1 MKRKQAVAGIFAALS
16 LTAFGVGCGSDDN
29 SSSESAAPAAGSTET
44 QSAATGANSEI
55 AAAVEK
61 LQARPTSIG
70 IDAPIEKGIA
80 KGKKIA
86 VLECGVPACKT
97 IVDATVDAV
106 KTVGWTPIR
115 VNIGLTPESVKAG
128 WEKALNDKPDGII
141 TTGSFPRALFK
152 PELAQAKS
160 ENIPVVTMSDSE
172 PASDGVVASIS
183 GSERAT
189 EVVGPRM
196 ADWII
201 SKTDGKAKILKVT
214 ASALATITL
223 QFEGFDARIKEQC
236 PDCSV
241 VTYDAPATSI
251 GKDLASKIASQLQA
265 NPDVNYIALGF
276 NDMGIGLPA
285 AIAGAGVPEV
295 PAVTQSQSAAISQ
308 YISKGQGIEAAYG
321 FPGIEGGWRMVDALI
336 RHFNGESVEPSEQND
351 PEWFITKD
359 NVPSTTE
366 DYPLVEDYKEQY
378 KALWGVS

>member
-1 MKRKQAVAGIFAALS
+1 MKHKQRLVGVLAVLALAG
-16 LTAFGVGCGSDDN
+16 FGIGCGSDD
-29 SSSESAAPAAGSTET
+29 SSSDSAASGSTTES
-44 QSAATGANSEI
+44 SAAASDTGGFEEI
-55 AAAVEK
+55 TQEVEK
-61 LQARPTSIG
+61 LKARPTSIG
-70 IDAPIEKGIA
+70 IDEPIEKGIP
-80 KGKKIA
+80 KGKKIS

-97 IVDATVDAV
+97 IVDATVDAI
-106 KTVGWTPIR
+106 KTAGWTPDR
-115 VNIGLTPESVKAG
+115 VNIGLTPESIKAG

-152 PELAQAKS
+152 PELARAKK
-160 ENIPVVTMSDSE
+160 EGIPVVTMSDSE
-172 PASDGVVASIS
+172 PAGDGIIATIS
-183 GSERAT
+183 GAARAVD
-189 EVVGPRM
+189 VVGPRM

-201 SKTDGKAKILKVT
+201 SETDGKAKILEVT

-223 QFEGFDARIKEQC
+223 QFEGFNKRLKEKC

-285 AIAGAGVPEV
+285 ALAGAGVPNV
-295 PAVTQSQSAAISQ
+295 PTVTQSQSAAISQ
-308 YISKGQGIEAAYG
+308 YIQKGSVIEAAYG

-336 RHFNGESVEPSEQND
+336 RHFNGQSVEASEQND
-351 PEWFITKD
+351 PEWFITKE

-378 KALWGVS
+378 KKLWGVQ